1 MDNEN
6 KSNIENEKLNEE
18 PKDSFVVTHHSIL
31 CGGKKISYTATAGRM
46 ILKEEIV
53 QKEGDQK
60 NQYEGEKPRAE
71 IFFVA
76 YTLDGVD
83 DPTKRP
89 ITFAF
94 NGGPGSASIWI
105 HMGLLGPK
113 RVLLN
118 DDGTP
123 LPPPARLIENEYSV
137 LDMTDLVFIDPIGTG
152 FSRAV
157 KGDKPND
164 YWGWTKDVESV
175 GDFIRLYIS
184 RNQRWGSPKFIAGES
199 YGTTRTTGL
208 SDYLSDKYGMYLNG
222 IVLVST
228 ALDFATLDFNDGND
242 LPYILYLPSY
252 AATAWYHKKLKAK
265 YQEMPLEKYLEE
277 VRHFAGGEY
286 LQALFNGSRMAEK
299 QIEQVADKTANY
311 IGLTRDYV
319 LRANLRVTLPR
330 FSKELLRSER
340 RTVGRYDGRFIGI
353 DRDAAGEEPEDD
365 PAGYEIN
372 GTFAGAFNDYICREL
387 GYKTDLPY
395 AFSTDLWKTWSYK
408 EYENKYVQL
417 EEVLRKTMVR
427 NKFMKVWV
435 LNGYYDMATPFY
447 ASEYVFSHLQL
458 DPVLQPN
465 LSLTYYEAGHM
476 MYIHKPSL
484 EKFRKDAEFFFEN
497 ALKT

>member
-6 KSNIENEKLNEE
+6 KSNIENEKWNEE

-76 YTLDGVD
+76 YTLEGVD

-175 GDFIRLYIS
+175 GDFIRLFVS

-311 IGLTRDYV
+311 IGLTREYV

-330 FSKELLRSER
+330 FSKELLRSQR

>member
-18 PKDSFVVTHHSIL
+18 PKDHFVITHHSIL
-31 CGGKKISYTATAGRM
+31 CAGKQISYTATAGRM
-46 ILKEEIV
+46 VLKEEIIP
-53 QKEGDQK
+53 KEGDQK

-76 YTLDGVD
+76 YTLDGVED
-83 DPTKRP
+83 SSKRP
-89 ITFAF
+89 VTFAF
-94 NGGPGSASIWI
+94 NGGPGSASIWV

-113 RVLLN
+113 KVLLN
-118 DDGTP
+118 DDGSP
-123 LPPPARLIENEYSV
+123 LPPPAQLIENEYSI

-157 KGDKPND
+157 KGDKPNEF
-164 YWGWTKDVESV
+164 WGWTKDIESV
-175 GDFIRLYIS
+175 GDFIRLYAS
-184 RNQRWGSPKFIAGES
+184 RNQRWGSPKFIVGES

-228 ALDFATLDFNDGND
+228 ALDFAALDFNDGND

-252 AATAWYHKKLKAK
+252 AATAWYHQKLKAK
-265 YQEMPLEKYLEE
+265 YQAMSLEKYLEE
-277 VRHFAGGEY
+277 VRLFAGGEY
-286 LQALFNGSRMAEK
+286 LQALFNGNRMTEK
-299 QIEQVADKTANY
+299 QIEQIAAKTADY
-311 IGLTRDYV
+311 IGLTREYL

-340 RTVGRYDGRFIGI
+340 RTVGRYDGRFMGI

-372 GTFAGAFNDYICREL
+372 GSFAGAFNDYISREL
-387 GYKTDLPY
+387 GFNTDLPY

-484 EKFRKDAEFFFEN
+484 EKFRKDAEFFFQN
-497 ALKT
+497 ALKA

>member
-123 LPPPARLIENEYSV
+123 LPPPARLTENEYSV

-252 AATAWYHKKLKAK
+252 AATAWYHKKLKTK

-311 IGLTRDYV
+311 IGLTREYV

>member
-6 KSNIENEKLNEE
+6 KSNIENEKWNEE

-76 YTLDGVD
+76 YTLEGVD

-123 LPPPARLIENEYSV
+123 LPPPARLTENEYSV

-164 YWGWTKDVESV
+164 YWGWTKDVESI

-252 AATAWYHKKLKAK
+252 AATAWYHKKLKTK

-484 EKFRKDAEFFFEN
+484 EKFRKDAEYFFEN
-497 ALKT
+497 ALKA

>member
-6 KSNIENEKLNEE
+6 KSNIENEKWNEE

-31 CGGKKISYTATAGRM
+31 CGGKNISYIATAGRM

-123 LPPPARLIENEYSV
+123 LPPPARLTENEYSV

-164 YWGWTKDVESV
+164 YWGWTKDVESI
-175 GDFIRLYIS
+175 GDFIRLYVS

-299 QIEQVADKTANY
+299 QIQQVADKTANY
-311 IGLTRDYV
+311 IGLTREYV

-330 FSKELLRSER
+330 FSKELLRSQR

-484 EKFRKDAEFFFEN
+484 EKFRKDAEYFFEN
-497 ALKT
+497 ALKA

>member
-1 MDNEN
+1 
-6 KSNIENEKLNEE
+6 
-18 PKDSFVVTHHSIL
+18 
-31 CGGKKISYTATAGRM
+31 
-46 ILKEEIV
+46 
-53 QKEGDQK
+53 
-60 NQYEGEKPRAE
+60 
-71 IFFVA
+71 
-76 YTLDGVD
+76 
-83 DPTKRP
+83 
-89 ITFAF
+89 
-94 NGGPGSASIWI
+94 
-105 HMGLLGPK
+105 
-113 RVLLN
+113 
-118 DDGTP
+118 
-123 LPPPARLIENEYSV
+123 
-137 LDMTDLVFIDPIGTG
+137 
-152 FSRAV
+152 
-157 KGDKPND
+157 
-164 YWGWTKDVESV
+164 
-175 GDFIRLYIS
+175 
-184 RNQRWGSPKFIAGES
+184 
-199 YGTTRTTGL
+199 
-208 SDYLSDKYGMYLNG
+208 
-222 IVLVST
+222 
-228 ALDFATLDFNDGND
+228 
-242 LPYILYLPSY
+242 
-252 AATAWYHKKLKAK
+252 
-265 YQEMPLEKYLEE
+265 
-277 VRHFAGGEY
+277 
-286 LQALFNGSRMAEK
+286 MAEK

-497 ALKT
+497 ALKA

>member
-6 KSNIENEKLNEE
+6 KSNIENEKWNEE

-31 CGGKKISYTATAGRM
+31 CRGKKISYTATAGRM
-46 ILKEEIV
+46 ILKEEII

-123 LPPPARLIENEYSV
+123 LPPPARLTENEYSV

-164 YWGWTKDVESV
+164 YWGWTKDVESI
-175 GDFIRLYIS
+175 GDFIRLYVS

-277 VRHFAGGEY
+277 VRHFAGDEY

-311 IGLTRDYV
+311 IGLTREYV

>member
-6 KSNIENEKLNEE
+6 KSNIENEKWNEE

-76 YTLDGVD
+76 YTLEGVD

-123 LPPPARLIENEYSV
+123 LPPPARLTENEYSV

-164 YWGWTKDVESV
+164 YWGWTKDVESI
-175 GDFIRLYIS
+175 GDFIRLYVS

-252 AATAWYHKKLKAK
+252 AATAWYHKKLKTK

-484 EKFRKDAEFFFEN
+484 EKFRKDAEYFFEN
-497 ALKT
+497 ALKA

>member
-6 KSNIENEKLNEE
+6 KSNIENEKWNEE

-76 YTLDGVD
+76 YTLEGVD

-311 IGLTRDYV
+311 IGLTREYV

>member
-6 KSNIENEKLNEE
+6 KSNIENEKWNEE

-123 LPPPARLIENEYSV
+123 LPPPARLTENEYSV

-395 AFSTDLWKTWSYK
+395 AFLTDLWKTWSYK

>member
-6 KSNIENEKLNEE
+6 KSNIENEKWNEE

-31 CGGKKISYTATAGRM
+31 CRGKKISYTATAGRM
-46 ILKEEIV
+46 ILKEEII

-123 LPPPARLIENEYSV
+123 LPPPARLTENEYSV

-164 YWGWTKDVESV
+164 YWGWTKDVESI
-175 GDFIRLYIS
+175 GDFIRLYVS

-311 IGLTRDYV
+311 IGLTREYV
-319 LRANLRVTLPR
+319 LRANLRVTLQR

>member
-6 KSNIENEKLNEE
+6 KSNIENEKWNEE

-31 CGGKKISYTATAGRM
+31 CRGKKISYTATAGRM
-46 ILKEEIV
+46 ILKEEII

-123 LPPPARLIENEYSV
+123 LPPPARLTENEYSV

-164 YWGWTKDVESV
+164 YWGWTKDVESI
-175 GDFIRLYIS
+175 GDFIRLYVS

-277 VRHFAGGEY
+277 VRHFAGDEY

-311 IGLTRDYV
+311 IGLTREYV
-319 LRANLRVTLPR
+319 LRANLRVTLQR

>member
-497 ALKT
+497 ALKA

>member
-1 MDNEN
+1 
-6 KSNIENEKLNEE
+6 
-18 PKDSFVVTHHSIL
+18 
-31 CGGKKISYTATAGRM
+31 
-46 ILKEEIV
+46 
-53 QKEGDQK
+53 
-60 NQYEGEKPRAE
+60 
-71 IFFVA
+71 
-76 YTLDGVD
+76 
-83 DPTKRP
+83 
-89 ITFAF
+89 
-94 NGGPGSASIWI
+94 
-105 HMGLLGPK
+105 
-113 RVLLN
+113 
-118 DDGTP
+118 
-123 LPPPARLIENEYSV
+123 
-137 LDMTDLVFIDPIGTG
+137 MTDLVFIDPIGTG

-164 YWGWTKDVESV
+164 YWGWTKDVESI
-175 GDFIRLYIS
+175 GDFIRLYVS

-222 IVLVST
+222 IILVST

-311 IGLTRDYV
+311 IGLTREYV

>member
-6 KSNIENEKLNEE
+6 KSNIENEKWNEE

-76 YTLDGVD
+76 YTLEGVD

-123 LPPPARLIENEYSV
+123 LPPPARLTENEYSV

-164 YWGWTKDVESV
+164 YWGWTKDVESI
-175 GDFIRLYIS
+175 GDFIRLYVS

-311 IGLTRDYV
+311 IGLTREYV
-319 LRANLRVTLPR
+319 LRANLRVTLQR

>member
-123 LPPPARLIENEYSV
+123 LPPPARLTENEYSV

-164 YWGWTKDVESV
+164 YWGWTKDVESI
-175 GDFIRLYIS
+175 GDFIRLYVS

-228 ALDFATLDFNDGND
+228 ALHFATLDFNDGND

-484 EKFRKDAEFFFEN
+484 EKFRKDAEYFFEN